1 MRLLLLST
9 LLSLSLSAAA
19 ARPPGYHPPRRYF
32 TASNQPYYRP
42 PVRVNAG
49 VNLAYYNGDLTNR
62 LSDNTLKMGLNL
74 GLARELSPHL
84 TFALDLSYLH
94 LAAKDYY
101 PSRGYRFTDDA
112 GVLTALLRYNI
123 IGDKQML
130 IGPSHKEMPLLVF
143 VSGGG
148 AALLYKPSLSRFDA
162 ALPPEPGNSYPAA
175 ALALPV
181 GGGLTLRAS
190 PYLAFTAEALYYFT
204 TTDLLDD
211 VSQRGNPGQ
220 PDGFAT
226 VTLKAE
232 FSFKKGAGKVLVH
245 ND

>member
-1 MRLLLLST
+1 MRLPFLAILLAT
-9 LLSLSLSAAA
+9 SLSAA
-19 ARPPGYHPPRRYF
+19 ARPPGYRPPRRYF
-32 TASNQPYYRP
+32 TPSNQPYFRP
-42 PVRVNAG
+42 PVRLNAG

-62 LSDNTLKMGLNL
+62 LSDNTLKVGLNL

-94 LAAKDYY
+94 LTAKDYY

-112 GVLTALLRYNI
+112 GVLTALLRYNL

-130 IGPSHKEMPLLVF
+130 IGPAHQQMPLLVF
-143 VSGGG
+143 VSAGG
-148 AALLYKPSLSRFDA
+148 AAMLYNPSLRLRNEG
-162 ALPPEPGNSYPAA
+162 LPPELNNSYPAA

-181 GGGLTLRAS
+181 GAGLTLRAS
-190 PYLAFTAEALYYFT
+190 PQLAFTAEALYYFT

-211 VSQRGNPGQ
+211 VSRRGNPGQ
-220 PDGFAT
+220 TDGFAT

-232 FSFKKGAGKVLVH
+232 FSFRKGPGKLLIH

>member
-1 MRLLLLST
+1 MRLLFIVT
-9 LLSLSLSAAA
+9 LLAASLSAT
-19 ARPPGYHPPRRYF
+19 ARPPGYRSPRRYL
-32 TASNQPYYRP
+32 TATNQPYYRP

-49 VNLAYYNGDLTNR
+49 ANLAYYNGDLTNR
-62 LSDNTLKMGLNL
+62 LGDNTFKVGLNL

-94 LAAKDYY
+94 LTAKDYY
-101 PSRGYRFTDDA
+101 PSRGFRFTTDA
-112 GVLTALLRYNI
+112 GALTALLRYNLI
-123 IGDKQML
+123 ADKQML
-130 IGPSHKEMPLLVF
+130 IGPAHKAMPLLVF

-148 AALLYKPSLSRFDA
+148 AALLYSPSLSRFDSS
-162 ALPPEPGNSYPAA
+162 LPPEPGNSYPAA

-190 PYLAFTAEALYYFT
+190 PQLAFTAEALYYFT

-211 VSQRGNPGQ
+211 VSRRGNPGQ
-220 PDGFAT
+220 TDGFAT
-226 VTLKAE
+226 LTLKTE
-232 FSFKKGAGKVLVH
+232 FSFKKGPGKPLVH

>member
-1 MRLLLLST
+1 MRLLFTAT
-9 LLSLSLSAAA
+9 LLAASLSAA
-19 ARPPGYHPPRRYF
+19 ARPPGYHHPRRYF
-32 TASNQPYYRP
+32 TATNQPYYRP

-62 LSDNTLKMGLNL
+62 LGDNLLKVGLNL
-74 GLARELSPHL
+74 GLAQELSPHL

-94 LAAKDYY
+94 LGAKDYY
-101 PSRGYRFTDDA
+101 PSRGYRFTNKA

-130 IGPSHKEMPLLVF
+130 IGPAHKAMPLLVF
-143 VSGGG
+143 ASAGG
-148 AALLYKPSLSRFDA
+148 AALLHSPSLRLRNE
-162 ALPPEPGNSYPAA
+162 ALPPEPGNSYPQA

-190 PYLAFTAEALYYFT
+190 PQLAFTAEALYYFT

-211 VSQRGNPGQ
+211 VSQRGNPSKT
-220 PDGFAT
+220 DAFAT

-232 FSFKKGAGKVLVH
+232 FSFKRGPGKLLIH

>member
-1 MRLLLLST
+1 MRLLFLAT
-9 LLSLSLSAAA
+9 LLVASFSAA
-19 ARPPGYHPPRRYF
+19 ARPPGYHPPHRYF
-32 TASNQPYYRP
+32 TASNQPYFRP
-42 PVRVNAG
+42 AVRYNVGA
-49 VNLAYYNGDLTNR
+49 NLAYYNGDLTNR
-62 LSDNTLKMGLNL
+62 LGDNHLKVGLNL
-74 GLARELSPHL
+74 GLAHELSPHL

-94 LAAKDYY
+94 LTAKDYY
-101 PSRGYRFTDDA
+101 PARGYSFTTDA
-112 GVLTALLRYNI
+112 GALTALLRYNL

-130 IGPSHKEMPLLVF
+130 IGPGHKEMPLLVF
-143 VSGGG
+143 VSAGG
-148 AALLYKPSLSRFDA
+148 AALLYSPSLRLRNE

-190 PYLAFTAEALYYFT
+190 PRLAFTAEALYYFT

-211 VSQRGNPGQ
+211 VSKRGNPGQ
-220 PDGFAT
+220 TDGFAT

-232 FSFKKGAGKVLVH
+232 FSFRKSAGKLLIH